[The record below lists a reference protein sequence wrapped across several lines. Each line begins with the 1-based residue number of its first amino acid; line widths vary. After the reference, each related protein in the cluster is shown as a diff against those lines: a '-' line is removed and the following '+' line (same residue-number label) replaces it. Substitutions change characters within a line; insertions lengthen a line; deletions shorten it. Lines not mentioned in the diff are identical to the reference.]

1 MSSCSFQFIH
11 FNSFVSN
18 HSFQVIHV
26 NAFIS
31 SHSYQVLHANA
42 FISCHWFQVSHS
54 IILSFVHAC
63 MHFISFHVMSFHFIF
78 MFISF
83 SFSISFSFHFL
94 FISFHFNF
102 IFILNFI
109 SCSFSFS
116 FNLNSFVWIP
126 SCQFIRFKSFISCIS
141 FHFNSLLSNSPKIP
155 IGKLV
160 PIAGSIFETSAPA
173 RAGHYLVLLFMII
186 ILIIITIIIM
196 IIIIVIIIYI
206 YMYIC
211 ISMNIHTEHCI
222 TSRIIACVE
231 LHPYHYICIRSIT
244 LNGVCPVCLTL
255 TCKIN
260 VHPHLR
266 THTHTKKKSHL
277 NAWIH
282 RPMNSYVDPYVEAL
296 VPQILQ
302 DGRGTTMQT

>member
-1 MSSCSFQFIH
+1 MSLISSQSFNHSFIRSCMHAFYFISCHVISFHFHVHFILIFNFIFISFSFHFISFQFHLYFKFH
-11 FNSFVSN
+11 FIFIFILIQFEFLRLNSFMSI
-18 HSFQVIHV
+18 HSFQVIH
-26 NAFIS
+26 F
-31 SHSYQVLHANA
+31 
-42 FISCHWFQVSHS
+42 
-54 IILSFVHAC
+54 
-63 MHFISFHVMSFHFIF
+63 MHFISFQFASFQLTKNSYRQTGSYSRFYF
-78 MFISF
+78 R
-83 SFSISFSFHFL
+83 
-94 FISFHFNF
+94 NF
-102 IFILNFI
+102 RPGA
-109 SCSFSFS
+109 C
-116 FNLNSFVWIP
+116 
-126 SCQFIRFKSFISCIS
+126 
-141 FHFNSLLSNSPKIP
+141 
-155 IGKLV
+155 
-160 PIAGSIFETSAPA
+160 
-173 RAGHYLVLLFMII
+173 RALPG
-186 ILIIITIIIM
+186 
-196 IIIIVIIIYI
+196 IIVHDYHSYYYYYYYYYDYYYCYYNIYI

-266 THTHTKKKSHL
+266 THTHKKKKSLL

>member
-18 HSFQVIHV
+18 HSFQVIH
-26 NAFIS
+26 IK
-31 SHSYQVLHANA
+31 
-42 FISCHWFQVSHS
+42 
-54 IILSFVHAC
+54 SFMPTH
-63 MHFISFHVMSFHFIF
+63 SFHVIDFKSVIQSFFHSFMHACILFHFMSFHFIF

-83 SFSISFSFHFL
+83 SFSISCSFHFL

-109 SCSFSFS
+109 SFSFSFS

-186 ILIIITIIIM
+186 ILIIITTIIIM

-266 THTHTKKKSHL
+266 THTQKKNHFWTHESIDP
-277 NAWIH
+277 WIRTLIH
-282 RPMNSYVDPYVEAL
+282 M
-296 VPQILQ
+296 
-302 DGRGTTMQT
+302 